1 MNPAAFIGSVVVK
14 GSREGNLG
22 AATIAAPRV
31 GKVSLSDVAESFYI
45 PSAVVAREI
54 GSVGFRTSDGRA
66 YRMARLQRPEQ
77 SRQIIAFAVR
87 IV

>member
-1 MNPAAFIGSVVVK
+1 VNPAAFIGSVVVK

-31 GKVSLSDVAESFYI
+31 GKVSLWEVAESSTSRRRWWRGRSG
-45 PSAVVAREI
+45 P
-54 GSVGFRTSDGRA
+54 VGFRTSDGRA

-77 SRQIIAFAVR
+77 SRQIIAVR